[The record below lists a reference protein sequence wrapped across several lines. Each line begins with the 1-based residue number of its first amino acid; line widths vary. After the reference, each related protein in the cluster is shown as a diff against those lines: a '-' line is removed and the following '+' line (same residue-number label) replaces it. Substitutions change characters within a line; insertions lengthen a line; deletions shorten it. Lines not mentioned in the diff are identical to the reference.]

1 MEMKVTM
8 SQQLGWNP
16 ITLAENKLIPLFS
29 AATNYRFFKINEI
42 SEDKSASYRLAMAN
56 VIGTLRNQHCSL
68 VYLISSEYGE
78 ISLYLGVVSH
88 ADSHDIYESGETIR
102 STFEGNF
109 LGAKITPLMA
119 EDQSIHRLLNSPNHI
134 GYISGIP
141 SFNENENAI
150 ADLDFQ
156 GIERIANSLVDEKW
170 QLMIVAEAME
180 DTDIL
185 EWVNR
190 IYDMSTE
197 LSSEI
202 KHSIQNGTNVSHSE
216 TETKGNSNS
225 DTKGTSI
232 TNSDGGDQGGS
243 ETKNQGT
250 ETKSNGKNWS
260 KAKGTSDSKTI
271 GMNDSKSDAKSN
283 GSSESITQERVDKK
297 AEDIQ
302 KHLIENLLPRF
313 RLGLSKGMFKTAIYV
328 SARNKAPFDRLT
340 SSVLSI
346 FQGNQSLM
354 TPLQLHQLS
363 TNEKRLC
370 LKDFLLFRTYRLTE
384 NQQSVFSEPQASL
397 YSMPLSHTQ
406 LLGATILNSEEISLV
421 AGLPSKE
428 LPGFKI
434 RKSVDFGLN
443 IPISHS
449 KTLELGNVIQNGR
462 LLTNKA
468 LALPVGDLSKHI
480 FIAGVTGS
488 GKTTTCMKLLL
499 ESQLPFLVIE
509 PAKTEYRALY
519 PYCNDIEY
527 YCIGNEKLTPFRLN
541 PFQLSSCDSSLMGH
555 IAVLKAT
562 LIASFPMEAAMPSI
576 VEEAIIKAYQ
586 TRGWDIY
593 SNENY
598 LYDDP
603 FANGS
608 TAWPTFSDMIKQLDV
623 IIKSKGM
630 GKEFE
635 EKYQGSLVAR
645 LTSLTLGIKG
655 RMLNTRYS
663 MDFDRL
669 LDKKVVI
676 ELEELKDE
684 QDKSF
689 FMGLFISRLAECM
702 KARHK
707 KQSGFQHVTLIE
719 EAHRLLSR
727 TEVGDPESKKLGVTM
742 FTDLLSEVRK
752 YGEGLIIADQSPTK
766 LVADVIKN
774 TNTKIVHRLLDA
786 SDRNAIGDA
795 MSLEDNQKE
804 FLQHLQPGE
813 TIIYSGGWHAP
824 IRNQVKSLINT
835 NGADIPETM
844 IRSRGYAQLWHQKE
858 VVLPNTTTQCSL
870 LSSPEILGSW
880 LQKGMGLLNLYL
892 RINNQLKDDEL
903 AEQTAL
909 MQARYQQQ
917 YHQVMEIYSWNENE
931 VSILLANLFVD
942 NVVFD
947 LDFSDA
953 ADLFVNSFIALTVSN
968 NSFVKSITEERK
980 LRQLFK
986 QKSLSSLTAI

>member
-88 ADSHDIYESGETIR
+88 ADSHDLYESGETIR

-170 QLMIVAEAME
+170 QLMVVAEAIE

-283 GSSESITQERVDKK
+283 GSSESVTQERVDKK

-421 AGLPSKE
+421 TGLPSKE

-443 IPISHS
+443 IPISYS

-468 LALPVGDLSKHI
+468 LALPIGDLSKHI

-870 LSSPEILGSW
+870 LSSPEMLGCW

-892 RINNQLKDDEL
+892 RINNQLEDNYL

-909 MQARYQQQ
+909 MQARYQLQ
-917 YHQVMEIYSWNENE
+917 YHQVMEMFSWNENE

-942 NVVFD
+942 NVVLDWD
-947 LDFSDA
+947 LPIEP
-953 ADLFVNSFIALTVSN
+953 LSN
-968 NSFVKSITEERK
+968 
-980 LRQLFK
+980 LFK
-986 QKSLSSLTAI
+986 AMVISTASYSEQLSAERTLIHYFEQESLSALTAI